1 MLKHDN
7 LQSIGTDIILIVLKC
22 HVTMFLLKILIFEG
36 MNVIRTPLLLQ

>member
-22 HVTMFLLKILIFEG
+22 HVTMLLKILIFEG